1 LAAAITQTEII
12 TPSPLTPSP
21 TPPPLF
27 RTVESR
33 KLASSLVVSQ
43 PVNNAIHCINP
54 DCPRPYPQIW
64 GNNFC
69 NSCGSPLRLKDRYIP
84 LQRLGA
90 GGFATIYTIWDL
102 AAQTEQVL
110 KVLVEASPK
119 ALTLFEQEAAVLA
132 SLRRHPGVPKV
143 ETDGYF
149 QLDLGHRQERQ
160 LPCLV
165 MEKINGHTLEDLLA
179 QYPQGCPE
187 ASVLS
192 WLNQAVEILREL
204 HSRQII
210 HRDLKPSNLMLRS
223 STGQLV
229 MIDFGGA
236 KQIGPGRSRKSASS
250 TRLFSSGYSPPE
262 QIAGGAVGPTADF
275 YALGRTM
282 IQLLTGKYP
291 PDLEDPLT
299 GELRW
304 RNLTPVN
311 PGVADLL
318 DDLVR
323 EDFRQRPASAATIQA
338 RLMRISQ
345 KPVVRSQPIGPDFA
359 ALTKGLSQTT
369 LSLLGGI
376 IHLIKA
382 CRDTIWGMVLSTI
395 GGCVGTTTGFV
406 LAYWSPAG
414 AKVASI
420 VSQKLPGLVPN
431 PQLAA
436 GAEILLFA
444 AAGLG
449 TAWGLT
455 VAGGFGQRRRYLVAP
470 LMGLL
475 GYGCGWL
482 VWLAA
487 TPYSG
492 AEGIAGLIVVAVA
505 LLTLGLGLPS
515 HHLVHTVVASAG
527 TAAVFAGLV
536 SLNIFNAALF
546 HLYLQPS
553 WLEFSVCIAFFGF
566 VSVAL
571 SFWLGVSYYVVVPC
585 LRFLGWR

>member
-1 LAAAITQTEII
+1 
-12 TPSPLTPSP
+12 
-21 TPPPLF
+21 
-27 RTVESR
+27 
-33 KLASSLVVSQ
+33 LV
-43 PVNNAIHCINP
+43 
-54 DCPRPYPQIW
+54 
-64 GNNFC
+64 
-69 NSCGSPLRLKDRYIP
+69 
-84 LQRLGA
+84 
-90 GGFATIYTIWDL
+90 
-102 AAQTEQVL
+102 AQTEQVL

-119 ALTLFEQEAAVLA
+119 ALTLFEQEAAVLV
-132 SLRRHPGVPKV
+132 SLRQHPGVPKV
-143 ETDGYF
+143 EADGYF
-149 QLDLGHRQERQ
+149 QLDLGNGQQRQ

-179 QYPQGCPE
+179 RYPQGCPE
-187 ASVLS
+187 ASVLN

-210 HRDLKPSNLMLRS
+210 HRDIKPSNLMLRN

-262 QIAGGAVGPTADF
+262 QIAGGAVGPAADF

-299 GELRW
+299 GKLRW
-304 RNLTPVN
+304 RNLGTVS

-318 DDLVR
+318 DDMVR
-323 EDFRQRPASAATIQA
+323 EDVRQRPASAAAIQA
-338 RLMRISQ
+338 RLVRISQ
-345 KPVVRSQPIGPDFA
+345 KQVVRQPIGADFA
-359 ALTKGLSQTT
+359 ALTKGLSRTT
-369 LSLLGGI
+369 LALLGGI
-376 IHLIKA
+376 IHLVQA
-382 CRDTIWGMVLSTI
+382 CLDVVRGMVLSTI
-395 GGCVGTTTGFV
+395 GGCVGTITGFV

-414 AKVASI
+414 AKVANI
-420 VSQKLPGLVPN
+420 VSQKLPGLVPDT
-431 PQLAA
+431 QIAA
-436 GAEILLFA
+436 GSEILLFA
-444 AAGLG
+444 VAGLG

-455 VAGGFGQRRRYLVAP
+455 VAGGFGQRRRYLVAL

-492 AEGIAGLIVVAVA
+492 VEGIAGLIVVAVA

-527 TAAVFAGLV
+527 TTAVFAGLV
-536 SLNIFNAALF
+536 SLKIFNAALF

-553 WLEFSVCIAFFGF
+553 WLEFGVYIAFFSF